1 MKFISRLTF
10 VSKKEKDID
19 RLHSCAI
26 ATAPSSTSVS
36 TDNEDSYKTTFQY
49 TKDVCALSWWEPIR
63 LLEEGSISD
72 IHLVRRRDQ
81 FVKVRYKDKRD
92 VMSLAKKQSGKTTAT
107 TTNEDDEVYVL
118 KSIMKD
124 HIGND
129 LVLDEMRQE
138 IHTMS
143 KLNHPN
149 ICRLIEAY
157 ERRRHIYL
165 VMEFCKGGNL
175 ASRMPMKEKEAAA
188 VCKKILSAVEYL
200 HGKGLAH
207 RDIKLENIMF
217 DGKGEIKLI
226 DFGLAT
232 AYLNED
238 YKHMTDKVGTLYSM
252 APQVLAGDYDER
264 CDLWSVGVVA
274 YLLLS
279 GNQPFWGTK
288 KKMPWNERRKVMID
302 RIKKCEYAPMTT
314 TAWGNVSQLAKN
326 FVQSLLQMNPD
337 DRPSAKEALDS
348 EWIKSADEVGEKKC
362 DCGDNDVACHLQFEL
377 KASLRRRLWR
387 LLSTKLSEDEILGLR
402 AYLEVQDDTGDGL
415 ISVGDLQT
423 FLEDVSKSI
432 EGLSKDDVH
441 SVFAADA
448 NGELVEGTNVINYM
462 DLMVE
467 VIVGKGRNTFEA
479 FAKAVDTLDTNGTRK
494 VAATDLQAVL
504 VSLFPSDIRDDIL
517 SDLEIDN
524 DGLVNTISLL
534 GNVAKRFA
542 RHNRDSIRSV
552 NTKSSGSID
561 EA

>member
-1 MKFISRLTF
+1 
-10 VSKKEKDID
+10 
-19 RLHSCAI
+19 
-26 ATAPSSTSVS
+26 
-36 TDNEDSYKTTFQY
+36 
-49 TKDVCALSWWEPIR
+49 
-63 LLEEGSISD
+63 
-72 IHLVRRRDQ
+72 
-81 FVKVRYKDKRD
+81 
-92 VMSLAKKQSGKTTAT
+92 
-107 TTNEDDEVYVL
+107 
-118 KSIMKD
+118 MKD

-279 GNQPFWGTK
+279 GNQPFWG
-288 KKMPWNERRKVMID
+288 
-302 RIKKCEYAPMTT
+302 
-314 TAWGNVSQLAKN
+314 
-326 FVQSLLQMNPD
+326 
-337 DRPSAKEALDS
+337 
-348 EWIKSADEVGEKKC
+348 
-362 DCGDNDVACHLQFEL
+362 
-377 KASLRRRLWR
+377 
-387 LLSTKLSEDEILGLR
+387 
-402 AYLEVQDDTGDGL
+402 
-415 ISVGDLQT
+415 
-423 FLEDVSKSI
+423 
-432 EGLSKDDVH
+432 
-441 SVFAADA
+441 
-448 NGELVEGTNVINYM
+448 
-462 DLMVE
+462 
-467 VIVGKGRNTFEA
+467 
-479 FAKAVDTLDTNGTRK
+479 
-494 VAATDLQAVL
+494 
-504 VSLFPSDIRDDIL
+504 
-517 SDLEIDN
+517 
-524 DGLVNTISLL
+524 
-534 GNVAKRFA
+534 
-542 RHNRDSIRSV
+542 
-552 NTKSSGSID
+552 
-561 EA
+561 